1 MAKITFRKR
10 KDGVCVMLAN
20 NIEKLRNELYYL
32 INANYNYDDIY
43 KMSVELDKLIVEF
56 YRENH

>member
-1 MAKITFRKR
+1 
-10 KDGVCVMLAN
+10 VCVMLAN

>member
-1 MAKITFRKR
+1 MVKITFRKR
-10 KDGVCVMLAN
+10 KDGVCDMIAN

-32 INANYNYDDIY
+32 INSNYNYDDIY